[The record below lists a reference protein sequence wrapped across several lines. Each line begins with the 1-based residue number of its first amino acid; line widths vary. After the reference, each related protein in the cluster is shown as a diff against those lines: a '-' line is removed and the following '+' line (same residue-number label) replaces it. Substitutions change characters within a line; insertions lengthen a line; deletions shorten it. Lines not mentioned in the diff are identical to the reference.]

1 MTEEGNI
8 IYYSDYNMYGGQ
20 KKNRQ
25 DGWTCCTGTR
35 PLLVAEMQR
44 LIYFEENADLFV
56 SQYTPSTLHWNR
68 EGVKIEVRQDTS
80 FPLKDSTALTLSLSS
95 PAAFSIHLRMP
106 QWLAGTMEIKCNGVV
121 MPALVDKNG
130 WLTVSSEWHDGD
142 SLTITLPQDVW
153 MHSFDPVKK
162 GPNAF
167 LHGPVVL
174 AAEYTGVQTPNDW
187 MDVQS
192 LTRAGRF
199 ITRWMELIQLHSG
212 LFMNTGK
219 TNAISYI
226 MILLRM
232 RQNFT
237 RGDSKRKMETVLLP

>member
-1 MTEEGNI
+1 MVVVIIIGGNKIIVSLPFADAGVGTMPCNRKFIMILMHPARHPVSARDVYKRQEYGGWIEALLFNAVAATIPMTEEGNI

-80 FPLKDSTALTLSLSS
+80 FPLEDSTALTLSLSS

-121 MPALVDKNG
+121 KMCIR
-130 WLTVSSEWHDGD
+130 D
-142 SLTITLPQDVW
+142 SL
-153 MHSFDPVKK
+153 
-162 GPNAF
+162 
-167 LHGPVVL
+167 
-174 AAEYTGVQTPNDW
+174 
-187 MDVQS
+187 
-192 LTRAGRF
+192 
-199 ITRWMELIQLHSG
+199 
-212 LFMNTGK
+212 
-219 TNAISYI
+219 
-226 MILLRM
+226 
-232 RQNFT
+232 
-237 RGDSKRKMETVLLP
+237 